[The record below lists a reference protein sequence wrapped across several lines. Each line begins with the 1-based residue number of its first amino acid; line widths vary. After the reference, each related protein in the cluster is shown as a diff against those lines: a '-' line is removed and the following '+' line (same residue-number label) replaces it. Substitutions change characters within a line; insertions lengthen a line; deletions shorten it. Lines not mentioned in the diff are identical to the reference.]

1 MTKIIDLW
9 ELFAIFTTF
18 VKTKLQITTHFTMD
32 RLEFLKRLG
41 MLAAGAALGVV
52 GIASYIGA
60 GLQDIMNGVLIEGN
74 KTVVNGAD
82 VYDFTY
88 VNCFWIGSAIVSLL
102 LTLLVWNAK
111 RNED

>member
-1 MTKIIDLW
+1 MAVDIAPK
-9 ELFAIFTTF
+9 A
-18 VKTKLQITTHFTMD
+18 
-32 RLEFLKRLG
+32 
-41 MLAAGAALGVV
+41 AAGATLGVV

-74 KTVVNGAD
+74 KTMVNGVE

-88 VNCFWIGSAIVSLL
+88 VNCFWIGSAIASVL